1 MIGGEYFG
9 ERDFVANY
17 DFISRSQS
25 LLVSR
30 FFIMSKIKKTS
41 QVSASASSSS
51 LTIQRIKISNPKQDK
66 IVVRKQLEDLIRS
79 YSIAEHISK

>member
-1 MIGGEYFG
+1 
-9 ERDFVANY
+9 
-17 DFISRSQS
+17 
-25 LLVSR
+25 
-30 FFIMSKIKKTS
+30 MSKIKKTS

-51 LTIQRIKISNPKQDK
+51 LTMQRIKISNPKQDK

>member
-1 MIGGEYFG
+1 
-9 ERDFVANY
+9 
-17 DFISRSQS
+17 
-25 LLVSR
+25 
-30 FFIMSKIKKTS
+30 MSKIKKNS

-51 LTIQRIKISNPKQDK
+51 LIIQRIKSTNPKQEN